1 MLFTVIGY
9 NEEREGRKVVI
20 CYGYLPTFP
29 TRELLSRS
37 VHSENTHNHR
47 VLAREKSKQH
57 VHYKPFL
64 YLNVQKWQ
72 FIFNLQ
78 KIFLDYYFEI
88 YVFKWCNFTV
98 GKQVQLVTATT

>member
-47 VLAREKSKQH
+47 VLAFATYEKKQTACE
-57 VHYKPFL
+57 
-64 YLNVQKWQ
+64 
-72 FIFNLQ
+72 LQ
-78 KIFLDYYFEI
+78 TLSLFKCAEVAIYF
-88 YVFKWCNFTV
+88 
-98 GKQVQLVTATT
+98 